1 MKGKMKEMKSLN
13 GIKKNGI
20 PGESGRSVTPG
31 ECGRS
36 ERQGRSGSSGIKSVK
51 KLFNPLIRFTALL
64 LIFILS
70 FSALLLIS
78 GCKSK
83 AASESI
89 AAAAESESASNAAA
103 SASADTASAAST
115 TGSGSSSSSS
125 ATTSAGTTAITTVKE
140 TATET
145 ATESSTES
153 TEAIPPD
160 ITVLIKKADGY
171 YSSGQ
176 YGLSKSTYRK
186 AIIAIDAS
194 DLSDGAK
201 QELKDTF
208 NDKYNKSKTIVETAL
223 VHFGNAMQ
231 LEYETRYE
239 EAKKE
244 LEAALAIYPKYEDAI
259 EAYDNLKSIM
269 GLE

>member
-1 MKGKMKEMKSLN
+1 MIIIICKPWQTNCLKRKRKEMESTN
-13 GIKKNGI
+13 SKKITGRL
-20 PGESGRSVTPG
+20 GE
-31 ECGRS
+31 
-36 ERQGRSGSSGIKSVK
+36 SGIKSVK
-51 KLFNPLIRFTALL
+51 KLYNPFNPLLKITVLL

-70 FSALLLIS
+70 FSALILIS

-89 AAAAESESASNAAA
+89 AAAADSESASNAAE
-103 SASADTASAAST
+103 SAAAAST
-115 TGSGSSSSSS
+115 AVSGSGSSSST
-125 ATTSAGTTAITTVKE
+125 TTSASTTAATTTKQT
-140 TATET
+140 TAET
-145 ATESSTES
+145 ATESATES
-153 TEAIPPD
+153 TEAIPSE
-160 ITVLIKKADGY
+160 ITALITKADGY
-171 YSSGQ
+171 YTSGQ

-194 DLSDGAK
+194 DLSDVAS

-208 NDKYNKSKTIVETAL
+208 NDKYNKSKNIVETAL

-231 LEYETRYE
+231 LQYETRYE
-239 EAKKE
+239 EAKTE

-269 GLE
+269 GLG

>member
-1 MKGKMKEMKSLN
+1 MKPANSKKINEGLAEF
-13 GIKKNGI
+13 GRIKGFERS
-20 PGESGRSVTPG
+20 GESTI
-31 ECGRS
+31 
-36 ERQGRSGSSGIKSVK
+36 SGSSARYEGPVKSGISGIKSVK
-51 KLFNPLIRFTALL
+51 KLNTPLFKITALMM
-64 LIFILS
+64 IFILS

-83 AASESI
+83 T
-89 AAAAESESASNAAA
+89 AAESAVAAADAESAEAA
-103 SASADTASAAST
+103 AAST
-115 TGSGSSSSSS
+115 TDSDSGSGSTSS
-125 ATTSAGTTAITTVKE
+125 ATTSASTTAATTAAKQ
-140 TATET
+140 TAAET
-145 ATESSTES
+145 ATESVTES
-153 TEAIPPD
+153 TEAVPSD
-160 ITVLIKKADGY
+160 ITALITKADGY
-171 YSSGQ
+171 YSSGL

-194 DLSDGAK
+194 DLSDDAK
-201 QELKDTF
+201 QELKDSF
-208 NDKYNKSKTIVETAL
+208 NDKYNKSKNIVETAL

-239 EAKKE
+239 EAKSE

>member
-1 MKGKMKEMKSLN
+1 MKEMKLLN
-13 GIKKNGI
+13 NEKKTVN
-20 PGESGRSVTPG
+20 P
-31 ECGRS
+31 
-36 ERQGRSGSSGIKSVK
+36 GRSGIKPVK
-51 KLFNPLIRFTALL
+51 KPYDPLLKITVLL

-70 FSALLLIS
+70 FSALLLIP

-83 AASESI
+83 TASESTT
-89 AAAAESESASNAAA
+89 AAASVSASIAAES
-103 SASADTASAAST
+103 TAPVTTSAST
-115 TGSGSSSSSS
+115 TA
-125 ATTSAGTTAITTVKE
+125 ATTAKQTT
-140 TATET
+140 TET
-145 ATESSTES
+145 ATESATES
-153 TEAIPPD
+153 TEAIPSD
-160 ITVLIKKADGY
+160 ITALIKKADGY

-201 QELKDTF
+201 QELKDSF
-208 NDKYNKSKTIVETAL
+208 NDNYNKSKTIVETAL

-259 EAYDNLKSIM
+259 AAYDNLKSIM
-269 GLE
+269 GLK

>member
-1 MKGKMKEMKSLN
+1 MKSLSSE
-13 GIKKNGI
+13 KKTGN
-20 PGESGRSVTPG
+20 PGRSDRHGNPG
-31 ECGRS
+31 R
-36 ERQGRSGSSGIKSVK
+36 SGIKSVK
-51 KLFNPLIRFTALL
+51 KLYNPLLKIIVLL

-78 GCKSK
+78 GCKK
-83 AASESI
+83 QAASETTM
-89 AAAAESESASNAAA
+89 AAA
-103 SASADTASAAST
+103 SVSASTVAESTASAITSAST
-115 TGSGSSSSSS
+115 T
-125 ATTSAGTTAITTVKE
+125 A
-140 TATET
+140 
-145 ATESSTES
+145 ATESATES
-153 TEAIPPD
+153 TEAIPSD
-160 ITVLIKKADGY
+160 TTTLIKKSDGY

-186 AIIAIDAS
+186 ATIAIDAS

-201 QELKDTF
+201 QELKDSF
-208 NDKYNKSKTIVETAL
+208 NDKYNKSQTIVATAL

-269 GLE
+269 GLK

>member
-1 MKGKMKEMKSLN
+1 MESFN
-13 GIKKNGI
+13 GIKKTGK
-20 PGESGRSVTPG
+20 PGESGRP
-31 ECGRS
+31 
-36 ERQGRSGSSGIKSVK
+36 GIKSVK
-51 KLFNPLIRFTALL
+51 KLYNPSLKITVLL

-70 FSALLLIS
+70 FSALLLIP

-83 AASESI
+83 TVSESI
-89 AAAAESESASNAAA
+89 AAAADSESASNAAESMA
-103 SASADTASAAST
+103 AAST
-115 TGSGSSSSSS
+115 ADSGSGTPSS
-125 ATTSAGTTAITTVKE
+125 ATTSAGTTAATTAKE
-140 TATET
+140 TAAET
-145 ATESSTES
+145 VTESATES
-153 TEAIPPD
+153 TEAIPSN
-160 ITVLIKKADGY
+160 ITALITKADGY

-194 DLSDGAK
+194 DLSDVAS
-201 QELKDTF
+201 QELKDSF
-208 NDKYNKSKTIVETAL
+208 NDKYNKSKNIVETAL

-239 EAKKE
+239 EAKSE

-269 GLE
+269 GLG

>member
-1 MKGKMKEMKSLN
+1 MKSLSSE
-13 GIKKNGI
+13 KKTGN
-20 PGESGRSVTPG
+20 PGRSDRHGNPG
-31 ECGRS
+31 R
-36 ERQGRSGSSGIKSVK
+36 SGIKSVK
-51 KLFNPLIRFTALL
+51 KLYNPLLKITCLL

-78 GCKSK
+78 GCKK
-83 AASESI
+83 QAASETTMATASVS
-89 AAAAESESASNAAA
+89 ASTVAES
-103 SASADTASAAST
+103 TASAITSAST
-115 TGSGSSSSSS
+115 TV
-125 ATTSAGTTAITTVKE
+125 ATTAKQIVA
-140 TATET
+140 ET
-145 ATESSTES
+145 ATESATES
-153 TEAIPPD
+153 TEAIPSD
-160 ITVLIKKADGY
+160 ITALIKKADGY

-201 QELKDTF
+201 QELKDSF
-208 NDKYNKSKTIVETAL
+208 NDKYNKSQTIVATAL

-259 EAYDNLKSIM
+259 KAYDNLKSIM
-269 GLE
+269 GLK

>member
-1 MKGKMKEMKSLN
+1 MKPANSKKINEGLAEF
-13 GIKKNGI
+13 GRIKGFERS
-20 PGESGRSVTPG
+20 GEFTI
-31 ECGRS
+31 
-36 ERQGRSGSSGIKSVK
+36 SGSSARYEGPVKSGISDLKSVK
-51 KLFNPLIRFTALL
+51 KLNNPLFKIAALL
-64 LIFILS
+64 LVFILS

-83 AASESI
+83 TASES
-89 AAAAESESASNAAA
+89 AAAATESAAVV
-103 SASADTASAAST
+103 TATAST
-115 TGSGSSSSSS
+115 TDSDSGSGSSSS
-125 ATTSAGTTAITTVKE
+125 ATTSAATTAATTAKQ
-140 TATET
+140 TAAET
-145 ATESSTES
+145 ATESATES
-153 TEAIPPD
+153 TEAIPSD
-160 ITVLIKKADGY
+160 ITALITKADGY

-194 DLSDGAK
+194 DLSDDAK
-201 QELKDTF
+201 QELKDSF
-208 NDKYNKSKTIVETAL
+208 NDKYNKSKNIVETAL

-239 EAKKE
+239 EAKSE

>member
-1 MKGKMKEMKSLN
+1 MKGKRKEMKSLN
-13 GIKKNGI
+13 GIKITIK
-20 PGESGRSVTPG
+20 PGESGI
-31 ECGRS
+31 
-36 ERQGRSGSSGIKSVK
+36 SGIKSFK
-51 KLFNPLIRFTALL
+51 KLYNPLLKITALL

-70 FSALLLIS
+70 FSALLFIS

-83 AASESI
+83 TASESV
-89 AAAAESESASNAAA
+89 AAAADSESASNAAEA
-103 SASADTASAAST
+103 SSSASATDSGGSNSTSSAATSAST
-115 TGSGSSSSSS
+115 TAA
-125 ATTSAGTTAITTVKE
+125 ATDKQTT
-140 TATET
+140 TET
-145 ATESSTES
+145 ATESATES
-153 TEAIPPD
+153 TEAIPSD
-160 ITVLIKKADGY
+160 ITALIKKADGY
-171 YSSGQ
+171 YSSSQ

-186 AIIAIDAS
+186 AILAIDAS

-201 QELKDTF
+201 QELKDSF

>member
-1 MKGKMKEMKSLN
+1 MKSLN
-13 GIKKNGI
+13 GIKKTVR
-20 PGESGRSVTPG
+20 PGR
-31 ECGRS
+31 
-36 ERQGRSGSSGIKSVK
+36 SGIKSVK
-51 KLFNPLIRFTALL
+51 KLYNLFNPLLKITVLL

-78 GCKSK
+78 GCKKQS
-83 AASESI
+83 ASEST
-89 AAAAESESASNAAA
+89 AAAADSVSSSTAAESLA
-103 SASADTASAAST
+103 AAST
-115 TGSGSSSSSS
+115 TGSGSGSSSS
-125 ATTSAGTTAITTVKE
+125 ATTSAGTTAATTAKE
-140 TATET
+140 TAAET
-145 ATESSTES
+145 VTESATES
-153 TEAIPPD
+153 TEAIPSD
-160 ITVLIKKADGY
+160 ITALIKKADGY

-201 QELKDTF
+201 QDLKDSF
-208 NDKYNKSKTIVETAL
+208 NDKYNKSKNIVETAL

-239 EAKKE
+239 EAKSE

-269 GLE
+269 GLG

>member
-1 MKGKMKEMKSLN
+1 MKGKMKEMKAQN
-13 GIKKNGI
+13 VIKNTGSPTK
-20 PGESGRSVTPG
+20 PGRPERH
-31 ECGRS
+31 GRS
-36 ERQGRSGSSGIKSVK
+36 ESSSIKLIK
-51 KLFNPLIRFTALL
+51 KLYNPFIKITVLL

-115 TGSGSSSSSS
+115 TGSGSSSS
-125 ATTSAGTTAITTVKE
+125 ATTSADTTAATTAKE

-145 ATESSTES
+145 ATESATES
-153 TEAIPPD
+153 TEAIPSD
-160 ITVLIKKADGY
+160 ITALIKKADGY

-208 NDKYNKSKTIVETAL
+208 SDKYNKSKTIVETAL

>member
-1 MKGKMKEMKSLN
+1 MKSLN
-13 GIKKNGI
+13 GKRKTVSY
-20 PGESGRSVTPG
+20 GEFR
-31 ECGRS
+31 R
-36 ERQGRSGSSGIKSVK
+36 SGIKSVK
-51 KLFNPLIRFTALL
+51 KLYKLFFKITVLL

-83 AASESI
+83 AASESTS
-89 AAAAESESASNAAA
+89 AAAVSTAAV
-103 SASADTASAAST
+103 ST
-115 TGSGSSSSSS
+115 TGSVSSDSSSS
-125 ATTSAGTTAITTVKE
+125 ATTSASTTAAATAKE
-140 TATET
+140 TAAET
-145 ATESSTES
+145 ATESATES
-153 TEAIPPD
+153 TEAIPSD
-160 ITVLIKKADGY
+160 ITALIEKADGY

-201 QELKDTF
+201 QELKDSF
-208 NDKYNKSKTIVETAL
+208 NDKYNKSKNIVETAL

>member
-1 MKGKMKEMKSLN
+1 MKSLSSE
-13 GIKKNGI
+13 KKTGN
-20 PGESGRSVTPG
+20 PGR
-31 ECGRS
+31 
-36 ERQGRSGSSGIKSVK
+36 SGIKSVK
-51 KLFNPLIRFTALL
+51 KLYNPLLKITCLL

-78 GCKSK
+78 GCKK
-83 AASESI
+83 QAASVS
-89 AAAAESESASNAAA
+89 AFTVAES
-103 SASADTASAAST
+103 TASAITSAST
-115 TGSGSSSSSS
+115 TV
-125 ATTSAGTTAITTVKE
+125 ATTAKQIVA
-140 TATET
+140 ET
-145 ATESSTES
+145 ATESATES
-153 TEAIPPD
+153 TEAIPSD
-160 ITVLIKKADGY
+160 ITALIKKADGY

-186 AIIAIDAS
+186 ATIAIDAS

-201 QELKDTF
+201 QELKDSF
-208 NDKYNKSKTIVETAL
+208 NDKYNKSQTIVATAL

-259 EAYDNLKSIM
+259 KAYDNLKSIM
-269 GLE
+269 GLK

>member
-1 MKGKMKEMKSLN
+1 MKQLN
-13 GIKKNGI
+13 SEKKTVT
-20 PGESGRSVTPG
+20 PGESGR
-31 ECGRS
+31 
-36 ERQGRSGSSGIKSVK
+36 SGIKSVK
-51 KLFNPLIRFTALL
+51 KLYNPSLKVTALL

-83 AASESI
+83 TASESI
-89 AAAAESESASNAAA
+89 AAAADSESASNAAE
-103 SASADTASAAST
+103 SAAAAAST
-115 TGSGSSSSSS
+115 TGSGSGSSSS
-125 ATTSAGTTAITTVKE
+125 ATTSANTSTATTTAKQTT
-140 TATET
+140 AET
-145 ATESSTES
+145 ATESATES
-153 TEAIPPD
+153 TEAIPSD
-160 ITVLIKKADGY
+160 ITDLIKKADGY
-171 YSSGQ
+171 YVSGQ

-194 DLSDGAK
+194 DLSDVTS
-201 QELKDTF
+201 QELKDSF
-208 NDKYNKSKTIVETAL
+208 NDRYNKSKNIVETAL

-231 LEYETRYE
+231 LQYETRYE
-239 EAKKE
+239 EAKSE